1 MVLRNVRRKKDM
13 EMQAVASSLSFSK
26 DSISDLCRLGAEGEQ
41 KGQIIIPIGLQDNSL
56 IMENF
61 APIPSSLI
69 TGTTGSGKSAFVK
82 TLIAELMEKYTPEH
96 VRFAI
101 FDSRGVD
108 YGFLNTNPFMLLPV
122 MNDVSKAT
130 SLIQWA
136 LLEARKRMNMLDRI
150 DDFAHLF
157 LIFDD
162 FGELSPSNDTF
173 SDLVQL
179 LQIARRTKLHV
190 WIVTS
195 TPSSNVLP
203 TDLKANINHRMAFHA
218 ASKSISRIVI
228 DDAGAESLN
237 VPGEIIAKLNN
248 TSMKCDAVYLD
259 EVVVEEL
266 CKNALTKYPTL
277 PNSDIVATNSP
288 GEEKKTGLDVFLGE
302 DGKDILFKEAVDVVL
317 DSNQA
322 SVSMLQRRLK
332 LGYSR
337 AARLMDQMEV
347 AGIVGPF
354 EGSRPRVILITKN
367 QWQAEQGSFSTIPN
381 EAQKVESSI
390 NNAVTEA
397 QYSIGTLTEQSISLV
412 SGYVVYTLNGNV
424 IVKNAGYETSISGT
438 NILELMFK
446 RPSLFRKGKLSISF
460 IPSESEED
468 RVKPIKKTME
478 IPVDA
483 KDTGRIKEFCKR
495 LAADIKKPV
504 VEL

>member
-1 MVLRNVRRKKDM
+1 
-13 EMQAVASSLSFSK
+13 MQAVASSLSFSK
-26 DSISDLCRLGAEGEQ
+26 DSMGDFCRIGSEGELN
-41 KGQIIIPIGLQDNSL
+41 GQVIVPIGLRDNSVVV
-56 IMENF
+56 ENF
-61 APIPSSLI
+61 ASIPSSLI

-82 TLIAELMEKYTPEH
+82 TFIAEIMEKYSPEQ

-108 YGFLNTNPFMLLPV
+108 YGFLNTNPFMLIPV
-122 MNDVSKAT
+122 VNDVSKAT
-130 SLIQWA
+130 GLIQWA
-136 LLEARKRMNMLDRI
+136 LLEARKRMNMLERI
-150 DDFAHLF
+150 DEFAHLF

-162 FGELSPSNDTF
+162 FGELSPSSDTF
-173 SDLVQL
+173 SDLIQL
-179 LQIARRTKLHV
+179 FQIARRTKLHV

-203 TDLKANINHRMAFHA
+203 TDLKANINHRIAFHA

-259 EVVVEEL
+259 EAVVEEL
-266 CKNALTKYPTL
+266 CKKALTKYPTL
-277 PNSDIVATNSP
+277 STPDKVATNSP
-288 GEEKKTGLDVFLGE
+288 EEEKKTGLDAYLGE
-302 DGKDILFKEAVDVVL
+302 DGKDILFKEAVDVVI
-317 DSNQA
+317 DCKQG

-337 AARLMDQMEV
+337 AVRLMDQMEK

-354 EGSRPRVILITKN
+354 EGSRPRAILITRT
-367 QWQAEQGSFSTIPN
+367 QWQAEQGSITAIPN
-381 EAQKVESSI
+381 EEQRVGNSI
-390 NNAVTEA
+390 NTAVTELKKTT
-397 QYSIGTLTEQSISLV
+397 STLTEQSISLV
-412 SGYVVYTLNGNV
+412 SGYAVYTLDGNV
-424 IVKNAGYETSISGT
+424 IVKYAGYETSISGAC
-438 NILELMFK
+438 ISELMLK
-446 RPSLFRKGKLSISF
+446 KPSLFRKGKLSISF
-460 IPSESEED
+460 IPSESDEN

-478 IPVDA
+478 IPIDA
-483 KDTGRIKEFCKR
+483 KDTGRMKEFCKR